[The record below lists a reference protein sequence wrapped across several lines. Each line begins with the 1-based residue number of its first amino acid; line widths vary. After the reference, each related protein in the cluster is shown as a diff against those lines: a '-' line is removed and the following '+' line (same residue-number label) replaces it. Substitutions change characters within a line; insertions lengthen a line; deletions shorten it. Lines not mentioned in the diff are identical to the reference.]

1 MINSNE
7 PCKQDQH
14 QDGLNLMQ
22 KAVTIIRH
30 VDGDAFPSPPS
41 GKDETFSGKSFSEN
55 KPSFCENAFA
65 SLPCK
70 RKFQG
75 TESEKQELR
84 KATNRRSASESRLRR
99 KQLIEDL
106 QKAIFDLHNEKA
118 AMKQENDGMKLQLDA
133 SMAENRQLRFSIMLM
148 QQQLQQ
154 FGLSERALMM
164 QTTPMFQP
172 AGVLDASLAAFLPF
186 LPLLS
191 SDWSSNAQQLLQMQL
206 LQGHLQ
212 GLQAQLHGSNN
223 STRTDNVIP
232 LVLTRNN
239 GKAGH
244 ANYKETNTPPASP
257 PS

>member
-22 KAVTIIRH
+22 KAVAIIRH
-30 VDGDAFPSPPS
+30 IDGDAS

-55 KPSFCENAFA
+55 KSSFCEKSFA
-65 SLPCK
+65 SLPRK

-118 AMKQENDGMKLQLDA
+118 AMKQKKDGMKLQLDA
-133 SMAENRQLRFSIMLM
+133 SMVENRRLRFSNMLM

-154 FGLSERALMM
+154 FGLAERTLMI

-223 STRTDNVIP
+223 STDNVIP

-239 GKAGH
+239 GEAGH
-244 ANYKETNTPPASP
+244 ANYEETNTPPASP